1 MRGYRLASAP
11 RELAET
17 VTPNDP
23 DTPRPSQ
30 PSSATN
36 GSQPIVES
44 HELFRGASEIL
55 ISHDG
60 AIYRMRITRQGKLI
74 LNK

>member
-23 DTPRPSQ
+23 DTSR
-30 PSSATN
+30 SSPTPIATSR
-36 GSQPIVES
+36 SQPIVES
-44 HELFRGASEIL
+44 HELFRGANV
-55 ISHDG
+55 ISDDG
-60 AIYRMRITRQGKLI
+60 AVLPRLHSIAAA
-74 LNK
+74 